1 MADHATKVLT
11 LNFKDQKGTVVS
23 FKVKNE
29 MLFSKIMQAYAQAKG
44 IDQVDSIKF
53 LLDEKFIKGK
63 DTPKMLELE
72 DGDEVQVVLSQV
84 GGCA

>member
-11 LNFKDQKGTVVS
+11 LNFRDQKDTVVS

-44 IDQVDSIKF
+44 IDQVGSLKF
-53 LLDEKFIKGK
+53 MFDDKLINGK

-72 DGDEVQVVLSQV
+72 DGDEVQVMLSQE